1 MLVETQKDSH
11 FEGQYALSV
20 WDKSEDKGTGVIIPL
35 QEKEPVIKGDLND
48 EDFDPYNAYS
58 YCKTGHPRLTLMW
71 NENETNNAMLNIVEP
86 QPLNWTGDL
95 VTNPDWLQPINP

>member
-1 MLVETQKDSH
+1 MLAETPKDSH

-20 WDKSEDKGTGVIIPL
+20 RDKSEDKGTGVIIPL
-35 QEKEPVIKGDLND
+35 EAKDVIKGDLND

-58 YCKTGHPRLTLMW
+58 YCKTGHPRLTLLW
-71 NENETNNAMLNIVEP
+71 DENETDGSVLQTVEP